1 MPNVYREK
9 QCPRCGVLHRK
20 RRQYCSRECGNVREF
35 SPEQREE
42 INERIVQSN
51 LEYQRTPEALAKNRL
66 LSQARVNGTDL
77 AKAEDFAIDIPD
89 IPDRFSAPMDLGN
102 YDDATDW

>member
-20 RRQYCSRECGNVREF
+20 RRLFCSRECGNIREF
-35 SPEQREE
+35 TEEQKQE
-42 INERIVQSN
+42 ISQKIIKKNQ
-51 LEYQRTPEALAKNRL
+51 EYHQTPAGAAHRQIM
-66 LSQARVNGTDL
+66 SHARKTGIDP
-77 AKAEDFAIDIPD
+77 AKAEDFAIEIPD
-89 IPDRFSAPMDLGN
+89 IPDKYSAPIDLGN